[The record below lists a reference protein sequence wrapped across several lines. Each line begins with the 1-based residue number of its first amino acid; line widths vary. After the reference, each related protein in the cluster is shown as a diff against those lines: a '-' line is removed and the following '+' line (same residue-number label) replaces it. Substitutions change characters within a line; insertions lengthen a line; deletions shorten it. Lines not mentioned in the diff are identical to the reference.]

1 MITTVVPFRMP
12 TTGRSS
18 QKDHRRLE
26 MAGRQIY
33 IICNIASIFTCKLY
47 VSILKASNESYQYS
61 KVRRKPSCTHTIS
74 INEEPT
80 RRVNAPLPLHKQ
92 SVSGRWTAH
101 VGDKANDP
109 KAE

>member
-1 MITTVVPFRMP
+1 MITTVVPFR
-12 TTGRSS
+12 TARYESVTRRSS

-33 IICNIASIFTCKLY
+33 IICNIASIFTF
-47 VSILKASNESYQYS
+47 
-61 KVRRKPSCTHTIS
+61 RRKPSCTHTIS